1 MKIPVTVNFHILI
14 SDNSYYNYE
23 EVQLWLVA
31 YSQLTTLNFSFCP
44 KNIILLICMN
54 YLYIVLCRCH
64 FTDIKYRVANHN
76 LLGIISMATSPSS
89 AGSKIEL
96 IAIV

>member
-31 YSQLTTLNFSFCP
+31 YSQLTTLNLSFCQ
-44 KNIILLICMN
+44 KYNIINM
-54 YLYIVLCRCH
+54 H
-64 FTDIKYRVANHN
+64 
-76 LLGIISMATSPSS
+76 
-89 AGSKIEL
+89 EL
-96 IAIV
+96 FIHCALQMSLH